1 MENKFSLF
9 FLSPSQIAKR
19 ETNYII
25 ANTLFIFIFKNFE
38 ITIYNTILYKT
49 MRLQKYKKIVYLH
62 RQVLHDQLLQTP
74 PGWERSKGMWLSG
87 AM

>member
-1 MENKFSLF
+1 MVVCISITSIQSF
-9 FLSPSQIAKR
+9 FNLTKG
-19 ETNYII
+19 
-25 ANTLFIFIFKNFE
+25 
-38 ITIYNTILYKT
+38 
-49 MRLQKYKKIVYLH
+49 LQKYNLFVYLQ